1 MNLLPL
7 PQIFEGP
14 ESLDQLSSW
23 IPKPESAKI
32 LIFASPCMIHSGQLQ
47 RLKQFLPASAE
58 ISVFSDFEGDPS
70 METAQ
75 TAIKLAQSD
84 RFDCVIALGGGS
96 VMDTAKIS
104 AALSRADGTIDL
116 DDVIGIDRVMPGTG
130 VPLIAIPTTAGT
142 GSEVTP
148 ITILSDAAAGIK
160 KSIISRHLI
169 PSIAILDPSLT
180 TTLPR
185 DQTAYTGID
194 ALVHAMESYLSK
206 KASDY
211 TDALSLRAV
220 ELIARHLREAHRNG
234 SNLDAR
240 AGLLRG
246 SLLAGIAFSNAGVAA
261 VHALAY
267 PLGGQFKIPHGLA
280 NGLMLIPVMAFNES
294 ASPVRIATLTRI
306 LSDCL
311 GSESLNLE
319 QVLRRLLD
327 SLNFPKSLKE
337 AGIPESALAPMAE
350 KAIAIRRL
358 LENNPRPVSAEQ
370 ALNLYQSA
378 YAGRS

>member
-206 KASDY
+206 KANDY